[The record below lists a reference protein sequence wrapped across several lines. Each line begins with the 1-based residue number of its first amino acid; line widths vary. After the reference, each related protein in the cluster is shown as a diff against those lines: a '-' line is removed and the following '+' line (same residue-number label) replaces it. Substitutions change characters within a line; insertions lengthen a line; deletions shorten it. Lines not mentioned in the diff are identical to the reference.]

1 MSQFWPILTGM
12 PKRTG
17 TAHVVTTTRQ
27 YKGRVYRTHLLRRS
41 YRDGGSVKNETL
53 GNLSHLPDDLVEIIR
68 AALQGT
74 TFVPLNQAFEVTR
87 SRSHGAVEAVALTMQ
102 RLGFA
107 ALIASKPCRE
117 RDIVLAMVAARIVAP
132 HTKLATTRW
141 WHTTTLAED
150 FEVADA
156 SEDELYAA
164 MDWLLQRQSKI
175 ENKIASKHLQQGG
188 LVLYDLS
195 SSYFEGSTC
204 PLAKRGYNRDGK
216 RGYLQVNYG
225 LLTDPR
231 GCPVAVSVH
240 DGNTSDCETFLPQVQ
255 RLRQDFGI
263 ERLVIVG
270 DRGMISQKS
279 IDELRHSDGIDW
291 ITALKSGAIRMLI
304 DDKQVQPDLFDER
317 NLFEFTHPNFP
328 GERLI
333 ACRNR
338 ELAKLR
344 AHKRQD
350 MLQATEKDLEKIV
363 ARIETGR
370 LAGQDDIGVRVG
382 KIINKY
388 KMAKHFDL
396 DIKNDAF
403 SFQRKSDSIAAET
416 ALDGIYII
424 RTSVST
430 DRMNSADCVRNYKL
444 LVHVERAFRSLKT
457 IDLKIRPIHHR
468 LADRVRAHIFLC
480 MLAYYVEWHM
490 REAWRELMFAD
501 PDQDAKKTRDPVA
514 PAKRSKAAEIK
525 ATSRQLHDGTPTH
538 SFSTLLDE
546 LGTIVR
552 NTCRTPDASP
562 DAPTFDVTTIS
573 NPKQQRA
580 FELIKSIQA

>member
-1 MSQFWPILTGM
+1 MGM

-27 YKGRVYRTHLLRRS
+27 YKGQVYRTHLLRRS
-41 YRDGGSVKNETL
+41 YREGGTVKNETL
-53 GNLSHLPDDLVEIIR
+53 GNLSHLPDDLIEIIR

-74 TFVPLNQAFEVTR
+74 TFVPLNQAFEVIR
-87 SRSHGAVEAVALTMQ
+87 SRSQGAVEAVALTMQ

-175 ENKIASKHLQQGG
+175 ENKLASKHLQPGG

-279 IDELRHSDGIDW
+279 IEEIRQADGIDW
-291 ITALKSGAIRMLI
+291 ITALKSGAIRILI
-304 DDKQVQPDLFDER
+304 DDKHVQPDLFDER
-317 NLFEFTHPNFP
+317 NLFEFTHPDFP

-363 ARIETGR
+363 ARVETGR

-430 DRMNSADCVRNYKL
+430 DRMNSADCVRKYKL

-468 LADRVRAHIFLC
+468 LADRVRAHILLC

-514 PAKRSKAAEIK
+514 PAKRSEAAEIK
-525 ATSRQLHDGTPTH
+525 ATSRQLRDGTPTH

-552 NTCRTPDASP
+552 NTCRTPDAGP
-562 DAPTFDVTTIS
+562 HAPTFDVTTIS

>member
-1 MSQFWPILTGM
+1 MSISMGM

-27 YKGRVYRTHLLRRS
+27 YKGQVYRTHLLRRS
-41 YRDGGSVKNETL
+41 YREGGTVKNETL
-53 GNLSHLPDDLVEIIR
+53 GNLSHLPDDLIEIIR

-74 TFVPLNQAFEVTR
+74 TFVPLNQAFEVIR
-87 SRSHGAVEAVALTMQ
+87 SRSQGAVEAVALTMQ

-175 ENKIASKHLQQGG
+175 ENKLASKHLQPGG

-279 IDELRHSDGIDW
+279 IEEIRQADGIDW

-304 DDKQVQPDLFDER
+304 DDKHVQPDLFDER
-317 NLFEFTHPNFP
+317 NLFEFTHPDFP

-363 ARIETGR
+363 ARVETGR

-468 LADRVRAHIFLC
+468 LADRVRAHILLC

-514 PAKRSKAAEIK
+514 PAKRSEAAEIK
-525 ATSRQLHDGTPTH
+525 ATSRQLRDGTPTH

>member
-1 MSQFWPILTGM
+1 M

-17 TAHVVTTTRQ
+17 AAHVVTTTRQ

-41 YRDGGSVKNETL
+41 YREGGTVKNETL

-74 TFVPLNQAFEVTR
+74 TFVPLNQAFEVIR
-87 SRSHGAVEAVALTMQ
+87 SRSQGAVEAVALTMQ

-107 ALIASKPCRE
+107 ALIASKPCRQ
-117 RDIVLAMVAARIVAP
+117 RDIVLAMVAARVVAP

-175 ENKIASKHLQQGG
+175 ENKLASKHLQPGG

-317 NLFEFTHPNFP
+317 NLFEFTHPDFP

-333 ACRNR
+333 ACRNQ

-363 ARIETGR
+363 ARVETGR

-468 LADRVRAHIFLC
+468 LADRVRAHILLC

-514 PAKRSKAAEIK
+514 PAKRSEAAEIK
-525 ATSRQLHDGTPTH
+525 ATSRQLRDGTPTH

>member
-1 MSQFWPILTGM
+1 M

-17 TAHVVTTTRQ
+17 AAHVVTTTRQ

-41 YRDGGSVKNETL
+41 YREDGTVKNETL

-87 SRSHGAVEAVALTMQ
+87 SRSQGAVEAVALTMQ

-175 ENKIASKHLQQGG
+175 ENKLARKHLQPGG

-270 DRGMISQKS
+270 DRGMISQRS
-279 IDELRHSDGIDW
+279 IDELRHTDGIDW

-317 NLFEFTHPNFP
+317 NLFEFTHPDFP

-350 MLQATEKDLEKIV
+350 MLQATEKDLEKIAV
-363 ARIETGR
+363 RVETGR
-370 LAGQDDIGVRVG
+370 LSGQDDIGVKVG

-430 DRMNSADCVRNYKL
+430 DRMDSADCVRNYKL

-468 LADRVRAHIFLC
+468 LVDRVRAHILLC

-501 PDQDAKKTRDPVA
+501 PDQDAKKIRDPVA
-514 PAKRSKAAEIK
+514 PARRSEAAEIK
-525 ATSRQLHDGTPTH
+525 ATRRQLRDGTPTH
-538 SFSTLLDE
+538 SFSTLLAE

-552 NTCRTPDASP
+552 NTCRTPNADP

>member
-1 MSQFWPILTGM
+1 M

-17 TAHVVTTTRQ
+17 AAHVVTTTRQ

-41 YRDGGSVKNETL
+41 YREGGTVKNETL

-74 TFVPLNQAFEVTR
+74 TFVPLNQAFEVIR
-87 SRSHGAVEAVALTMQ
+87 SRSQGAVEAVALTMQ

-107 ALIASKPCRE
+107 ALIASKPCRQ
-117 RDIVLAMVAARIVAP
+117 RDIVLAMVAARVVAP

-175 ENKIASKHLQQGG
+175 ENKLASKHLQLGG

-304 DDKQVQPDLFDER
+304 DDKQVQPDLFDEH
-317 NLFEFTHPNFP
+317 NLFEFTHPDFP

-333 ACRNR
+333 ACRNQ

-363 ARIETGR
+363 ARVETGR

-468 LADRVRAHIFLC
+468 LADRVRAHILLC

-514 PAKRSKAAEIK
+514 PAKRSEAAEIK
-525 ATSRQLHDGTPTH
+525 ATSRQLRDGTPTH

>member
-1 MSQFWPILTGM
+1 M

-27 YKGRVYRTHLLRRS
+27 YKGQVYRTHLLRRS
-41 YRDGGSVKNETL
+41 YREGGTVKNETL
-53 GNLSHLPDDLVEIIR
+53 GNLSHLPDDLIEIIR

-74 TFVPLNQAFEVTR
+74 TFVPLNQAFEVIR
-87 SRSHGAVEAVALTMQ
+87 SRSQGAVEAVALTMQ

-175 ENKIASKHLQQGG
+175 ENKLASKHLQPGG

-279 IDELRHSDGIDW
+279 IEEIRQADGIDW

-304 DDKQVQPDLFDER
+304 DDKHVQPDLFDER
-317 NLFEFTHPNFP
+317 NLFEFTHPDFP

-363 ARIETGR
+363 ARVETGR

-430 DRMNSADCVRNYKL
+430 DRMNSADCVRKYKL

-468 LADRVRAHIFLC
+468 LADRVRAHILLC

-514 PAKRSKAAEIK
+514 PAKRSEAAEIK
-525 ATSRQLHDGTPTH
+525 ATSRQLRDGTPTH

-552 NTCRTPDASP
+552 NTCRTPDAGP
-562 DAPTFDVTTIS
+562 HAPTFDVTTIS